1 MTRSY
6 GAAGRGWFAK
16 VHRQENGS
24 GHVGMPLQGD
34 PGHCAGI
41 NKRTQRK
48 ESMEGKTREK
58 ENEIIN
64 VKSEQ
69 KECNASALL
78 PSRRTFCVPSATTS
92 SRTSSRRRM
101 GGTHTT
107 ARPSCAGV
115 EKKVLATEVGALYAQ
130 RWPQNAKCQRCRKD
144 IRPMF
149 IERHSFPGVPI
160 TATTQQSHS
169 TTNEARL
176 LTKGGS
182 PSFNFCFEKKVLCK
196 YEIMMNNV
204 DWCTNY

>member
-1 MTRSY
+1 VPKCTDRKMVVAMLACRY
-6 GAAGRGWFAK
+6 K
-16 VHRQENGS
+16 
-24 GHVGMPLQGD
+24 GD

-58 ENEIIN
+58 GNEMIN

-92 SRTSSRRRM
+92 SRTPSRRRM
-101 GGTHTT
+101 GTHTT
-107 ARPSCAGV
+107 ARPSWAGV

-130 RWPQNAKCQRCRKD
+130 RRPQNAKCQRCRKD

-149 IERHSFPGVPI
+149 IERHSQECQLQPPHNNR
-160 TATTQQSHS
+160 TAQQ
-169 TTNEARL
+169 
-176 LTKGGS
+176 
-182 PSFNFCFEKKVLCK
+182 NFWQG
-196 YEIMMNNV
+196 Y
-204 DWCTNY
+204 